1 MTKYLDFFEGVYY
14 INLAKRTDR
23 KDLFEKR
30 AAELGINATRFEAI
44 VPQPEYVKMLYEGH
58 EDITRAQKIGCTL
71 SHQGVILEA
80 REKGLKN
87 VLIFED
93 DCVFL
98 EGFNEKLSLSVRE
111 LEHFEW
117 DLLYMGGEPNNYMH
131 QVSENLYMM
140 KNSGGIYTTHCYAV
154 NERFYDRMLD
164 FEANKVG
171 VIDTVLLNMP
181 NKKLFATKELL
192 AIQDTTYS
200 DLWLNMTNSQNTIIN
215 GWIKYISNGI
225 KLDS

>member
-44 VPQPEYVKMLYEGH
+44 VPQPEYVKMRYEGH

-215 GWIKYISNGI
+215 GWIKYITNGI
-225 KLDS
+225 KLNS